1 MNKIVELLIDWDE
14 MNFEDLGVSIMSLV
28 SEPAIGIA
36 WQKFAAQKFV
46 EVKPGESKDD
56 YVSRCIPVLID
67 EGFEQDQATA
77 ICYGSYEEMA
87 ECEDC
92 FDLDGACW
100 PGYEAIGMKTKNGK
114 QVPNCV
120 PIENTKLSGDHL
132 DWIESLI
139 SKEDFGRTFDPATTS
154 YVDMSKDKFADEG
167 EVISAIGALNDLLTT
182 GQEGTTQ
189 ILYRYTAGRSLSSSS
204 ESRRFCKIM
213 MSRSN
218 RYYSEE
224 EIDQISNARLQP
236 GMGPGGSS
244 YYDVFKYKGGV
255 NCRHF
260 WTAYRQ
266 YDAGGRTVVAELGP
280 ATSRDAGQI
289 ASASNNEWRMS
300 KMQDFHFSEDDQQIV
315 TAPAMVPNMLI
326 PRRDA
331 DGNMFHVYFS
341 QETVRKIAAKF
352 LEENKQHN
360 TDVNHDDNIST
371 ENTLLES
378 WIVEDPDMDKSK
390 TLGFNVPPST
400 WMVSYK
406 INNDET
412 WKKIKNGELN
422 GFSIAGQFIES
433 NTK

>member
-14 MNFEDLGVSIMSLV
+14 MDFSDLGVDIMSLV
-28 SEPAIGIA
+28 SEPAIGIS

-46 EVKPGESKDD
+46 DVKPGESEAD

-67 EGFEQDQATA
+67 EGFDQDQAAA
-77 ICYGSYEEMA
+77 ICYGSYEEM

-92 FDLDGACW
+92 FDLDEACW

-120 PIENTKLSGDHL
+120 PIENTKLSDDHL
-132 DWIESLI
+132 DHIEALI
-139 SKEDFGRTFDPATTS
+139 SREDFGRTFDPATTS
-154 YVDMSKDKFADEG
+154 YVDMSKETFADEA
-167 EVISAIGALNDLLTT
+167 EVISAIGALNDLIGAEDNGRPVT
-182 GQEGTTQ
+182 
-189 ILYRYTAGRSLSSSS
+189 LYRYRSGRSLPSGS
-204 ESRRFCKIM
+204 ESRRFCAIM
-213 MSRSN
+213 MSRAN
-218 RYYSEE
+218 KYYTID
-224 EIDQISNARLQP
+224 EINEISNFTLQP
-236 GMGPGGSS
+236 GMGEGGAD

-255 NCRHF
+255 NCRHY

-266 YDAGGRTVVAELGP
+266 YESNGRTVVTELGR
-280 ATSRDAGQI
+280 ADGDAGQI
-289 ASASNNEWRMS
+289 ANSGNDMWRAF
-300 KMQDFHFSEDDQQIV
+300 KKQQFHFSEDQQIV

-326 PRRDA
+326 PRKDS

-341 QETVRKIAAKF
+341 QDTVRKIAARF

-360 TDVNHDDNIST
+360 TDINHDDNVST

-378 WIVEDPDMDKSK
+378 WIVEDPEMDKSK

-406 INNDET
+406 INNPET
-412 WKKIKNGELN
+412 WKKIKEGELN

-433 NTK
+433 NTKY